1 MTDEPQTRVDRAPSP
16 VQVPAA
22 RIALSSASVYPE
34 SSASAFELAARLGY
48 DAVEVMVGIDPIS
61 QDVDAIKHLCDYHQI
76 PVCAIHAPCLLITQR
91 VWGTEPWGK
100 LKRSATMARALGAD
114 TVVVHPP
121 FRWQREYAR
130 GFVEGIA
137 QIEADTGVAFAVE
150 NMYPWRASK
159 RELQAYAPGWNPVEQ
174 DYANVTID
182 LSHSSTSGSDPI
194 QMVREL
200 GPRLRHIHLADG
212 TGSAK
217 DEHLIPGQGTQPC
230 AELLELLATRGYD
243 GSVVIEINTR
253 KAASRAAR
261 QADIAESLAF
271 TRLHFAASDPTYVAA
286 SARGGLDLGLADG
299 HGS

>member
-1 MTDEPQTRVDRAPSP
+1 MTDEPQTSVDRVPSP

-121 FRWQREYAR
+121 FRWQR
-130 GFVEGIA
+130 
-137 QIEADTGVAFAVE
+137 
-150 NMYPWRASK
+150 
-159 RELQAYAPGWNPVEQ
+159 
-174 DYANVTID
+174 
-182 LSHSSTSGSDPI
+182 
-194 QMVREL
+194 
-200 GPRLRHIHLADG
+200 
-212 TGSAK
+212 
-217 DEHLIPGQGTQPC
+217 
-230 AELLELLATRGYD
+230 
-243 GSVVIEINTR
+243 
-253 KAASRAAR
+253 
-261 QADIAESLAF
+261 
-271 TRLHFAASDPTYVAA
+271 
-286 SARGGLDLGLADG
+286 
-299 HGS
+299 